1 MTVFFWN
8 NPTAAAFP
16 LTPFSPPDFSRS
28 TAMTHPLQT
37 LTAALALGL
46 TSLAASAADADR
58 LPFMQKETF
67 GKTADGEP
75 VEIFT
80 LTNSHGLKAR
90 VTTWG
95 ACLTEMHVPDRAG
108 VFADVTLGF
117 DKVDGYLAA
126 HPHFGVTTGRFANRI
141 AKGKFTLDGTAYTLA
156 INNGP
161 NHLHGGLRG
170 FDKRNWKA
178 AADTHSVRFT
188 YTSAD
193 GEEGY
198 PGTLAVAVTY
208 TLTDADELRLDY
220 EATTDKPTVL
230 NLTNHAYW
238 NLAGAGHDDILGHEL
253 TLHSKQYLAVDDGS
267 IPTGKI
273 EPVAGGP
280 MDFTQ
285 PKTLARDFAQMTGKP
300 GGYDHCFVIEHPQP
314 GALTTAAEIR
324 DPASGRTMTISTTEP
339 GIQLYTANYLDS
351 TVTGKGG
358 AVYKQNTAFCL
369 ETQHYPDSP
378 NHPDFPTTTL
388 RPGQTF
394 RSTTVHRFSVK

>member
-1 MTVFFWN
+1 M
-8 NPTAAAFP
+8 PRALQSAIAATAFRLCLAGLCANAA
-16 LTPFSPPDFSRS
+16 
-28 TAMTHPLQT
+28 
-37 LTAALALGL
+37 G
-46 TSLAASAADADR
+46 ADASTDNSNV
-58 LPFMQKETF
+58 QKEIF
-67 GKTADGEP
+67 GKTADGET

-80 LTNSHGLKAR
+80 LTNRHGLRAQ

-95 ACLTEMHVPDRAG
+95 AGLVAMLVPDRTGAL
-108 VFADVTLGF
+108 ADVTLGF
-117 DKVDGYLAA
+117 DKVDGYLAP

-141 AKGKFTLDGTAYTLA
+141 AKGQFTLDGTAYTLA
-156 INNGP
+156 INNGV

-178 AADTHSVRFT
+178 TADTNFVRFT

-198 PGTLAVAVTY
+198 PGKLEVAVTY
-208 TLTDADELRLDY
+208 TLTEADELRLDY

-238 NLAGAGHDDILGHEL
+238 NLAGAGAGDILGHEL
-253 TLHSKQYLAVDDGS
+253 TLHSTQYLAVDDGS

-273 EPVAGGP
+273 EPVASGP

-285 PKTLARDFAQMTGKP
+285 PKTIARDFAQMTGKP
-300 GGYDHCFVIEHPQP
+300 GGYDHCYVIEHPTP
-314 GALTTAAEIR
+314 GALATAAEIR

-339 GIQLYTANYLDS
+339 GIQFYTANYLDG

-358 AVYKQNTAFCL
+358 SVYKKNSAFCL

-378 NHPDFPTTTL
+378 NQPDFPSTVL

>member
-1 MTVFFWN
+1 MT
-8 NPTAAAFP
+8 NPI
-16 LTPFSPPDFSRS
+16 
-28 TAMTHPLQT
+28 QT
-37 LTAALALGL
+37 LTAALAFQLC
-46 TSLAASAADADR
+46 LAGIFAHAAEADAVKNN
-58 LPFMQKETF
+58 PNVQMEIF
-67 GKTADGEP
+67 GKTADGET

-80 LTNSHGLKAR
+80 LTNSHRLTAK

-95 ACLTEMHVPDRAG
+95 AGLVAMLVPDRQGAL
-108 VFADVTLGF
+108 ADVTLGF
-117 DKVDGYLAA
+117 DKLDSYLAG

-141 AKGKFTLDGTAYTLA
+141 AKGKFTLDGTTYTLA
-156 INNGP
+156 INNGV
-161 NHLHGGLRG
+161 NHLHGGLKG

-178 AADTHSVRFT
+178 SAEGHAVRFT
-188 YTSAD
+188 YTSPD

-198 PGTLAVAVTY
+198 PGTLQIAVTY
-208 TLTDADELRLDY
+208 TLTDANELRLDY

-238 NLAGAGHDDILGHEL
+238 NLAGAGVGDILGHEL

-273 EPVAGGP
+273 EPVGGGP

-285 PKTLARDFAQMTGKP
+285 PKLIARDFAQMTGKP
-300 GGYDHCFVIEHPQP
+300 GGYDHCFVIEHPTP
-314 GALTTAAEIR
+314 GALTVAAEIR

-339 GIQLYTANYLDS
+339 GIQFYTANYLDG

-358 AVYKQNTAFCL
+358 MAYKKNSAFCL

-378 NHPDFPTTTL
+378 NQPAFPSTVL

-394 RSTTVHRFSVK
+394 RSTTVHRFSAK